1 VGASRIEKA
10 EIMLV
15 FTRRPDEQIV
25 IGDDIVITVL
35 SIRGPYVRL
44 GIDAPVNVSVHRG
57 EVYELIRRAN
67 QAEDTEKMAAQS
79 ETSDPQK

>member
-1 VGASRIEKA
+1 
-10 EIMLV
+10 MLV